1 MNSNGD
7 PTSMLLVLLNEILS
21 EILSRL
27 PFKTLM
33 QMKCVCKSL
42 KTLISDPAFAKVRL
56 QKSLCDASLT
66 LIPNWSTMP
75 DQDLNLNCSIVPFP
89 VTGLVED
96 EEITID
102 DDPYYLIS
110 DKDCCQ
116 MVGSC
121 NGLICYSSVAKNRNW
136 LRFWNPATHSLSE
149 KLFLLSHGRHTKFT
163 FGYDISTKTYKV
175 VAYSEY
181 NVKIL
186 TLGDNVWRNIRSFPV
201 VPFHVVPPNGNC
213 HPFVNN
219 GVYVSGT
226 INWLAIRNTTEYQWT
241 DILVEQFVI
250 VSLDL
255 ATETYQQLLPPEGFV
270 EVPTVE
276 PSVTVLMDCL
286 CFSHSFQGY
295 FVLWKMMEFGVQDS
309 WTQFLKISF

>member
-276 PSVTVLMDCL
+276 PS
-286 CFSHSFQGY
+286 GY